1 MFLIQQRE
9 RGASSSRFY
18 NGIEKGR
25 AKLHSA
31 GRALKFERELAD
43 KICAQLA
50 AVDNKD
56 WFVVDEYE
64 V

>member
-1 MFLIQQRE
+1 MFLIQARDLGGS
-9 RGASSSRFY
+9 RSRFY

-31 GRALKFERELAD
+31 RRALKFERELAD

-56 WFVVDEYE
+56 WFVIDEYE